1 MKLVKS
7 ILAAA
12 TILSLA
18 EGRNGDVTVAV
29 TVSDSKIEKVEVKDH
44 KESAGIADG
53 ALEEV
58 PAAIV
63 KQNKADVDTV
73 SGATLTS
80 KAIIE
85 ATKEALKKAAK

>member
-1 MKLVKS
+1 M
-7 ILAAA
+7 A
-12 TILSLA
+12 TLQLQF
-18 EGRNGDVTVAV
+18 

-44 KESAGIADG
+44 KETAGIADG

-85 ATKEALKKAAK
+85 ATKEALKEGS

>member
-1 MKLVKS
+1 MRIKGYYN
-7 ILAAA
+7 AGTYEA
-12 TILSLA
+12 TA

-29 TVSDSKIEKVEVKDH
+29 TVSDSKIEKVEVMDN
-44 KESAGIADG
+44 KETKVIADA

-63 KQNKADVDTV
+63 KQNKAEVDTV
-73 SGATLTS
+73 SGATITS

-85 ATKEALKKAAK
+85 AAKEALKKAAK